1 MDNHSSQYEVVI
13 VGGSYAGLSAA
24 LALGRSLRKVL
35 IIDDGKPCNRQ
46 TPHSHNF
53 LTWDGATPAEIG
65 QAARE
70 QVEKYPT
77 VSWLHERVAD
87 IDGADGNFKVI
98 TQSGQ
103 EFSSKK
109 IIFTTG
115 VRDIIPP
122 IPGMAESWGISVVHC
137 PYCHG
142 YEFRDQPTGL
152 LANGTIAV
160 QFSRMVRNLT
170 DKLTIFT
177 NGPATFSDEDK
188 AALLSFQIELNEKPV
203 SEIVHVNG
211 YINTVRFSDGSEAA
225 LNALY
230 ARIPFEQHCRIPEQ
244 QGCKLDDHG
253 YITTTDMQMTTVPG
267 IYAAGDCTSPFR
279 SVSGAVA
286 AGGRAGA
293 MVNHELVNES
303 FPLPT
308 AKH

>member
-122 IPGMAESWGISVVHC
+122 IPGMAESWGSAWCIAPTATVTSSATSLRACSQMVPS
-137 PYCHG
+137 PY
-142 YEFRDQPTGL
+142 
-152 LANGTIAV
+152 
-160 QFSRMVRNLT
+160 S
-170 DKLTIFT
+170 
-177 NGPATFSDEDK
+177 S
-188 AALLSFQIELNEKPV
+188 AAWS
-203 SEIVHVNG
+203 
-211 YINTVRFSDGSEAA
+211 A
-225 LNALY
+225 
-230 ARIPFEQHCRIPEQ
+230 
-244 QGCKLDDHG
+244 
-253 YITTTDMQMTTVPG
+253 
-267 IYAAGDCTSPFR
+267 TSPT
-279 SVSGAVA
+279 
-286 AGGRAGA
+286 
-293 MVNHELVNES
+293 N
-303 FPLPT
+303 
-308 AKH
+308 